1 MIANIGIN
9 ILGLFIFLFVFWRKL
24 KEDYVSEI
32 IFSASVFILLG
43 LLAGFI
49 ISLKF
54 FPSFIFWS
62 EFIGILLGL
71 ALSVL
76 RLKLRVYETLEAAVI
91 SFLPWFGIYFL
102 HDSVDNSSLI
112 SFIAFG
118 VVLALILAYYFFDLK
133 YKNFSWYRSGRVG
146 FSGLATLGLFFLVRS
161 AVAIFTDNVLS
172 FGGSMEPFISGAF
185 AFISFVAIFNL
196 GRQV

>member
-49 ISLKF
+49 IGLKF

-102 HDSVDNSSLI
+102 DLRD
-112 SFIAFG
+112 
-118 VVLALILAYYFFDLK
+118 ALQ
-133 YKNFSWYRSGRVG
+133 
-146 FSGLATLGLFFLVRS
+146 
-161 AVAIFTDNVLS
+161 
-172 FGGSMEPFISGAF
+172 
-185 AFISFVAIFNL
+185 
-196 GRQV
+196 RQNRQF